1 MHPHRIEL
9 DGRDRGMPSTS
20 RGGRR
25 SDPIDRDQLRA
36 LRALR
41 AVFGSDQVLVVG
53 VDDNLHDNLP
63 DAPDAPDVPGAPNP
77 AHAQFR
83 VDGGVS

>member
-9 DGRDRGMPSTS
+9 DGRDRGTTSTS

-25 SDPIDRDQLRA
+25 SDPVDRDQLRA

-41 AVFGSDQVLVVG
+41 AVFGDVQVIG
-53 VDDNLHDNLP
+53 VDGNLP
-63 DAPDAPDVPGAPNP
+63 NTLPDTPGTPIQ
-77 AHAQFR
+77 AHAQLR

>member
-9 DGRDRGMPSTS
+9 DGRDRAVS
-20 RGGRR
+20 RSG
-25 SDPIDRDQLRA
+25 PIDRDQLRA

-53 VDDNLHDNLP
+53 VDDSL
-63 DAPDAPDVPGAPNP
+63 PDAPDVPGAPTP
-77 AHAQFR
+77 AHAQLR

>member
-9 DGRDRGMPSTS
+9 DGRDRGTTSTS
-20 RGGRR
+20 RR

-53 VDDNLHDNLP
+53 VDDNTP
-63 DAPDAPDVPGAPNP
+63 DPIGS
-77 AHAQFR
+77 AHEQLQ
-83 VDGGVS
+83 VGGGVS

>member
-1 MHPHRIEL
+1 MQANTTGL
-9 DGRDRGMPSTS
+9 DGRDRGTTSTS

-53 VDDNLHDNLP
+53 VDDNLPNTLP
-63 DAPDAPDVPGAPNP
+63 DTPGTPTQ
-77 AHAQFR
+77 AHAQLR
-83 VDGGVS
+83 MDGGVS